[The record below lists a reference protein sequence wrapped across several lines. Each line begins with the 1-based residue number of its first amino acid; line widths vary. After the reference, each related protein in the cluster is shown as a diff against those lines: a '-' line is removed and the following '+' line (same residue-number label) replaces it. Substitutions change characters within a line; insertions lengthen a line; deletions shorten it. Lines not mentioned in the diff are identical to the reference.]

1 MLSKQCKHHLQEV
14 NMTGWKHMV
23 HAVKIAL
30 TLQLLVPIIIIH
42 SIAPRWFK
50 TTATQTMRRLLNEQP
65 NINK

>member
-14 NMTGWKHMV
+14 NMNGWKHMV

-42 SIAPRWFK
+42 SIAPRWFQ
-50 TTATQTMRRLLNEQP
+50 TTATQTMRRILDEQP
-65 NINK
+65 NTDK

>member
-1 MLSKQCKHHLQEV
+1 
-14 NMTGWKHMV
+14 
-23 HAVKIAL
+23 
-30 TLQLLVPIIIIH
+30 VPIIIIH